1 MIVLNDELAKRVIV
15 LLMLDRILAL
25 MNYLS
30 HLFFSR
36 RTPMSFTGNLMGDF
50 KPSSELLARLPN
62 EVLLGI
68 DNHRLVDRLTD
79 DFALVKGLRPLFS
92 KQRRRFAGVLTDIA
106 FDYFLIK
113 YWPKFA
119 KIELQEFI
127 RDCYAGLAEC
137 REYMPDRMQYV
148 TENMIEHDW
157 LNSYAT
163 LDGLAITIDQ
173 VSKRIRFKNNMAG
186 GVEEVAQNYQE
197 IETVFLTL
205 FEHLQA
211 EVEREG
217 VET

>member
-1 MIVLNDELAKRVIV
+1 M
-15 LLMLDRILAL
+15 LMLHRILAL

-30 HLFFSR
+30 HLFFSQ

-50 KPSSELLARLPN
+50 KPSAQLLASMPS

-68 DNHRLVDRLTD
+68 ENHRLVDRVTD

-113 YWPKFA
+113 HWSRFA
-119 KIELQEFI
+119 KIEMQVFI
-127 RDCYAGLAEC
+127 RECYAGLSEC
-137 REYMPDRMQYV
+137 QEYMPDRMQYV
-148 TENMIEHDW
+148 TDKMIEHDW

-163 LDGLAITIDQ
+163 LDGLAVTIDQ
-173 VSKRIRFKNNMAG
+173 VSKRIRFENKLAG
-186 GVEEVAQNYQE
+186 GVVEVAQNYQE

-205 FEHLQA
+205 FEHIQA
-211 EVEREG
+211 QVERAG
-217 VET
+217 IET